1 MYVLGAILAL
11 GLLIIVHEAGHFFV
25 GRWCGMR
32 IERFSI
38 GFGPALVK
46 WRSKKGTLFQ
56 LAPVPFGG
64 FVEIKGMNIAEE
76 VDPDDAQAYPNRP
89 VWQRIATIFAG
100 PGTNY
105 LTAIVLAFGL
115 YTCAGV
121 AEIPP
126 RFKIATVDAS
136 YPAAG
141 VLKPGDE
148 ILAING
154 QPAWRR
160 GPADETTNIGNLTNE
175 AKGQP
180 ITITVK
186 RDGAPLEVVVGTK
199 FDDNQDVQRWRM
211 GIGFDGTPNRV
222 KLGVGTALKEAIA
235 YPFRQ
240 TKEIV
245 AGLYGGIKALIQ
257 GKKSGLQA
265 SGPVGIGQA
274 FTQAFEA
281 GFVVVLELLMM
292 LNVYLGLFNLL
303 PLPALDGGRLAFL
316 GYELVTRRRANPRI
330 ETMVHM
336 VGILFLMVVMVLVT
350 WKDVARLF

>member
-38 GFGPALVK
+38 GFGPGLLK
-46 WRSKKGTLFQ
+46 WKSKKGTLFQ
-56 LAPVPFGG
+56 LAPIPFGG
-64 FVEIKGMNIAEE
+64 FVEIKGMNIAED
-76 VDPDDAQAYPNRP
+76 VDPDDKEAYPNRP

-105 LTAIVLAFGL
+105 LTAVVLAFGL
-115 YTCAGV
+115 YTCAG
-121 AEIPP
+121 ARDIAP
-126 RFKIATVDAS
+126 RYKVGTVDKS
-136 YPAAG
+136 YPAAE
-141 VLKPGDE
+141 VLRRGDE
-148 ILAING
+148 ILAVDGKEIWWHGPDG
-154 QPAWRR
+154 QF
-160 GPADETTNIGNLTNE
+160 TNLAEVTDA
-175 AKGQP
+175 AKGKP
-180 ITITVK
+180 LALTIL
-186 RDGAPLEVVVGTK
+186 RDGKRMDVSVGTK
-199 FDDNQDVQRWRM
+199 FDDTKDIKRWRM
-211 GIGFDGTPNRV
+211 GIAFDGRT
-222 KLGVGTALKEAIA
+222 KLGVGTAAVEAVK

-240 TKEIV
+240 TAAI
-245 AGLYGGIKALIQ
+245 ATGIYGGLRAAFQ

-265 SGPVGIGQA
+265 SGPIGIGQA
-274 FTQAFEA
+274 FTEAFEA
-281 GFVVVLELLMM
+281 GFIVVLELLML